1 MTRKG
6 WLLFALMGVVWG
18 LPYLFIKVSV
28 ESVTPATL
36 VFLRTAAA
44 SVILLPIALARGEVK
59 PLVRYWKP
67 LLAYTAVEIA
77 LPWFLLSNAELRLPS
92 SLTGLLVAAVPLVG
106 ALIAFGRHD
115 EARSSRGQYGG
126 MLLGFGGVAA
136 LVGLDLGAASAG
148 SYAEMAGVVVSYA
161 LGPFIVARYLDDAPR
176 IGVIAVSV
184 AAVSIGYAP
193 AGIVQLP
200 SHLPP
205 DRVIASILSL
215 AVFCTAIA
223 FVAFFALIAEIGPV
237 RATVITYVNPAIA
250 VLLGVTA
257 AHETLTVGTMVGFVL
272 ILSGSFLAT
281 RAGRSRRSRR
291 AGAPERAPAGAAA
304 PCAPVPAAGLAAERF
319 S

>member
-59 PLVRYWKP
+59 PLVRHWKP

-115 EARSSRGQYGG
+115 VARSSRGQYGG
-126 MLLGFGGVAA
+126 MLLGFAGVAA

-148 SYAEMAGVVVSYA
+148 SYLEMAGVVVCYA
-161 LGPFIVARYLDDAPR
+161 LGPFIIARYLDEAPR
-176 IGVIAVSV
+176 IGAIAVSV

-257 AHETLTVGTMVGFVL
+257 AHEKLTMGTVVGFVL

-281 RAGRSRRSRR
+281 RAGRSRR
-291 AGAPERAPAGAAA
+291 AEAPEREPVEPVPRAA
-304 PCAPVPAAGLAAERF
+304 VPAAGLAAERF